1 MEILD
6 IVDENN
12 NLTGEKID
20 RKIVHQKGLWHREIG
35 ILIINERL
43 EILLQKRAATKK
55 LCPNM
60 WALCAGHIDA
70 GEEPIIAAIR
80 ELQEEVGLTAKES
93 EFIDLGIVKITKIHN
108 DIINNHFKYMYL
120 IKTNAKLEDYKIQYE
135 ELSELKYMPINELI
149 EVIKSGDENYIFS
162 NSKEIIE
169 LLENIDKY
177 I

>member
-1 MEILD
+1 MELLD